1 MLSSLKQSESATSIE
16 HLKIYNMS
24 AEPSGELIEEHA
36 QFIEMSSA
44 LKKLHLREYGLNFNA
59 GNVVKL
65 LTALN

>member
-44 LKKLHLREYGLNFNA
+44 L
-59 GNVVKL
+59 
-65 LTALN
+65 